1 MNDST
6 RCRII
11 QNIMVHQFIITPE
24 FIQAMD
30 SIVTIII
37 CIMISAAV
45 YIKMGEDPDTEKDQ
59 KNWWE

>member
-1 MNDST
+1 
-6 RCRII
+6 
-11 QNIMVHQFIITPE
+11 MVHQFVITPE

-45 YIKMGEDPDTEKDQ
+45 YIKIGEDPDTDKDQ